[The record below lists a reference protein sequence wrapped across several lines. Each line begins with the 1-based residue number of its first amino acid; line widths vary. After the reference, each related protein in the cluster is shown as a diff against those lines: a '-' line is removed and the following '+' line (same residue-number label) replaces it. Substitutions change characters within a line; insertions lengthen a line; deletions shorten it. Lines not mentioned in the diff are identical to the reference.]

1 MPPTKRTR
9 EISQESYVKSIG
21 LIRVF
26 MFLNN
31 NINMWNENN
40 YNACDEAKK
49 RADVT
54 WDAKITYNIV
64 KTCIEAMNEYN
75 ETGNKPNTCDSII
88 WDNKRLNSLIRVF
101 CNKIVKEEKQGT
113 MKDRK
118 NDGGIEN
125 ILSRPFSIAEAKNL
139 YNEKI
144 KNVNFYADKGKEMI
158 ENGRKKQVDDITK
171 IWSTLTKTFED
182 EYNKINKIFEELKK
196 L

>member
-26 MFLNN
+26 TFLND

-125 ILSRPFSIAEAKNL
+125 ILR
-139 YNEKI
+139 Y
-144 KNVNFYADKGKEMI
+144 
-158 ENGRKKQVDDITK
+158 DDFK
-171 IWSTLTKTFED
+171 
-182 EYNKINKIFEELKK
+182 Y
-196 L
+196 

>member
-1 MPPTKRTR
+1 
-9 EISQESYVKSIG
+9 
-21 LIRVF
+21 
-26 MFLNN
+26 
-31 NINMWNENN
+31 MWNENN